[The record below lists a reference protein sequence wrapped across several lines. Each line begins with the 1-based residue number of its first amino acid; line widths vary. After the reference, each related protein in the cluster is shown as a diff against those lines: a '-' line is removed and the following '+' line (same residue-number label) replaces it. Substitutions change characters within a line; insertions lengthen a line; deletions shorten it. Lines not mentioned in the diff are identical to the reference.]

1 MKKEIYDMN
10 KYLKIKESIYK
21 LEEILLQLEDLAFD
35 FSQEE
40 ETAKD
45 E

>member
-1 MKKEIYDMN
+1 MKKEIYEMN
-10 KYLKIKESIYK
+10 KYLKVKECIYK
-21 LEEILLQLEDLAFD
+21 LEEILLQLEDLTFD

-40 ETAKD
+40 EEID

>member
-1 MKKEIYDMN
+1 MKKEIYEMN

-40 ETAKD
+40 E
-45 E
+45 EE

>member
-1 MKKEIYDMN
+1 MKKEIYEMN

-40 ETAKD
+40 EEVVD